1 MKQLSRL
8 ELVLQSVEL
17 TDFVLDG
24 QMDSNETFLMETPEN
39 GHLLNSL
46 TIVYTIDHSQNT

>member
-1 MKQLSRL
+1 MKQLSRQ

-24 QMDSNETFLMETPEN
+24 QMDSNETFLMETPEKWTFVE
-39 GHLLNSL
+39 LL
-46 TIVYTIDHSQNT
+46 DHCLHY